1 MPTRLRGKRARQEIE
16 VALKPFLEAIDE
28 RVLVCDGAMGT
39 QLYAKGVFINRCF
52 ESLNLTDPDLV
63 CSVHADYVRSG
74 ADVIE
79 TNTFGA
85 NRLKLRAFGLSE
97 RVGAINLEGARI
109 ARKAAHGKAYVAGAI
124 GPLGIRVEPWGKTG
138 VDEAEHYFREQ
149 AEALFNGSV
158 DLFIL
163 ETFRDLNEIS
173 AAIAAVRHVCGLP
186 IVAQMTTEED
196 GNSVDGTPPE
206 QFAPVLLARGAAVV
220 GVNCSVGPAPMLE
233 SIERLATIT
242 NARLSAQPNAGKP
255 RDIEGRNI
263 YLCSPEYMA
272 SYARR
277 FIANGVRLVGGCC
290 GTTPE
295 HIRQICGAAKRSA
308 PAVARAAGKIDTR
321 ALTVADQP
329 HAQTP
334 VPRQDK
340 SRFAAKLAHKQ
351 FVVGIELVAP
361 RGLACAEVIDEAKT
375 LSGRH
380 VDVVTVLDGP
390 RSGARMSA
398 LSLAVLVQQQA
409 GVETLLQYSCRDKNL
424 LGIQS
429 DLLGAYAM
437 GLRNLL
443 GITGDVRK
451 LGDIPDATA
460 VFDVDS
466 IGLTNVLTRL
476 NHGLDVGGQPI
487 GQATAFHVG
496 VMVNPAAEDF
506 AGELRR
512 FEYKVDAGAEFAV
525 TRPIF
530 DIAALERFLDRIADF
545 RIPIIAGLHP
555 FESVLN
561 AEFMANEVPGVQ
573 VPDELLQRM
582 RGTATDVD
590 AAREGVRIAQE
601 IGTSL
606 RPLVQGIHI
615 SAPSGRLDLA
625 LGTLQGLGIT
635 D

>member
-1 MPTRLRGKRARQEIE
+1 
-16 VALKPFLEAIDE
+16 LKPFLEAIDE

-52 ESLNLTDPDLV
+52 ESLNLSDPDLV
-63 CSVHADYVRSG
+63 AGVHNEYIRAG

-97 RVGAINLEGARI
+97 KVAAINLEGARI
-109 ARKAAHGKAYVAGAI
+109 ARRAANGNVYVGGAI

-138 VDEAEHYFREQ
+138 VDEAQHLFKEQ
-149 AEALFNGSV
+149 AQALFDGGV

-163 ETFRDLNEIS
+163 ETFRDLNEIG
-173 AAIAAVRHVCGLP
+173 AAIAAVREVCGLP

-196 GNSVDGTPPE
+196 GNSLDGTPPE
-206 QFAPVLLARGAAVV
+206 QFAPVLLARGASVV

-233 SIERLATIT
+233 SVERLAAVTH
-242 NARLSAQPNAGKP
+242 ARLSAQPNAGKP

-277 FIANGVRLVGGCC
+277 FIAHGVRLVGGCC

-295 HIRQICGAAKRSA
+295 HIRQIAAAAKRSA
-308 PAVARAAGKIDTR
+308 PAVARAAGKIETR
-321 ALTVADQP
+321 ATAIAAAP
-329 HAQTP
+329 HAQPP
-334 VPRQDK
+334 VPRQAK
-340 SRFAAKLAHKQ
+340 SRLAAKLENGE
-351 FVVGIELVAP
+351 FVIGVELVPP
-361 RGLACAEVIDEAKT
+361 RGLACAEVI
-375 LSGRH
+375 GRARTFAASR
-380 VDVVTVLDGP
+380 VDFVTVLDGP
-390 RSGARMSA
+390 RAGARMSA
-398 LSLAVLVQQQA
+398 LSLAVLVHQQT
-409 GVETLLQYSCRDKNL
+409 GIETMLQYSCRDKNL

-443 GITGDVRK
+443 GITGDVGK
-451 LGDIPDATA
+451 LGAIPDATA

-487 GQATAFHVG
+487 GAPTAFHVG
-496 VMVNPAAEDF
+496 VMVNPAAEDPD
-506 AGELRR
+506 AELRR
-512 FEYKVDAGAEFAV
+512 FEYKVEAGAEFAV
-525 TRPIF
+525 TRPVF
-530 DIAALERFLDRIADF
+530 DIAAMERFIERIARF
-545 RIPIIAGLHP
+545 RIPLVAGLWP

-561 AEFMANEVPGVQ
+561 AEFMANEVPGVT
-573 VPDELLQRM
+573 VPDILLQRM
-582 RGTATDVD
+582 RRTEGDETASE
-590 AAREGVRIAQE
+590 EGVRIAQE
-601 IGTSL
+601 LGAAL
-606 RPLVQGIHI
+606 RPMVQGLQV

-625 LGTLQGLGIT
+625 LRTLEGLRP
-635 D
+635 